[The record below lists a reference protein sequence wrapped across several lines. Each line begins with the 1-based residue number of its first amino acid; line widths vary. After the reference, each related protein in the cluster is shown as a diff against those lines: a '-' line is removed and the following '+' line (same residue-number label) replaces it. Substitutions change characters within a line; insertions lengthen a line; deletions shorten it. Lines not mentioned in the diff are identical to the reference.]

1 MKRLR
6 LIVLNSTLI
15 VLIGLSAASCN
26 VFKFMRHLQKE
37 DTHFNSGYHEFLYVE
52 NQIILETDF
61 MDGKQRN
68 LLFDLGSPTN
78 IIFLDTTFSPLIEN
92 QKPVY
97 GLSKVKSAD
106 GIAQKQK
113 YYQFGT
119 LKNNS
124 LSIENSIILSVLR
137 PDPNACTK
145 INGILGAD
153 NFQPRLKGKNNK
165 IVIIRMQDSTLAILD
180 ALPSLENWIP
190 IEARFIKLSHIKI
203 AITIDGEKHWFYF
216 DTGLSRSIVM
226 TRETYKNTTGRQETP
241 IHERKVYGY
250 IANTLSGPRYDTA
263 FTRAVSLNLGN
274 GLVAD
279 SIPAIS
285 IDAVNLNVVGMEFI
299 SRYNVMV
306 DYQNQRL
313 YMQANPNYKHPD
325 RSFFITKGFKVL
337 NTKNEEILIMNI
349 TMDSPAEK
357 AGLKIGDQLIK
368 INNTV
373 AKQGNNCEM
382 LKLFSKIDG
391 TGSDNEITVK
401 RGDETLKFI
410 L

>member
-1 MKRLR
+1 MRNSKIN
-6 LIVLNSTLI
+6 LICLLLVAYFTT
-15 VLIGLSAASCN
+15 SCN
-26 VFKFMRHLQKE
+26 VFKYVRHLQKE
-37 DTHFNSGYHEFLYVE
+37 NTQFNSGYHEFLYVE

-78 IIFLDTTFSPLIEN
+78 IIFLDTTFSSLIEN
-92 QKPVY
+92 QKPIY
-97 GLSKVKSAD
+97 SLSKVKSAD
-106 GIAQKQK
+106 GITQKQK
-113 YYQFGT
+113 YYQFGM

-124 LSIENSIILSVLR
+124 FSIENSIILSVLR
-137 PDPNACTK
+137 PDLNACTK
-145 INGILGAD
+145 INGILGAG
-153 NFQPRLKGKNNK
+153 NFQPSFKGKNNK

-180 ALPSLENWIP
+180 TLPSLDNWIP

-203 AITIDGEKHWFYF
+203 AITIDGEKYWFYF

-241 IHERKVYGY
+241 ILERKVYGY

-263 FTRAVSLNLGN
+263 ITRTINLSLGN
-274 GLVAD
+274 GLMAD

-285 IDAVNLNVVGMEFI
+285 IEAVNLNVVGMEFI
-299 SRYNVMV
+299 SKYNVMV
-306 DYQNQRL
+306 DYQNKKL

-325 RSFFITKGFKVL
+325 HSFFITKGFKVL
-337 NTKNEEILIMNI
+337 NTKNEEILIMNL
-349 TMDSPAEK
+349 TMNSPAEK
-357 AGLKIGDQLIK
+357 AGLRIGDQLIK
-368 INNTV
+368 INNTK
-373 AKQGNNCEM
+373 ANQGANCET
-382 LKLFSKIDG
+382 LKVFNKIDG
-391 TGSDNEITVK
+391 NGSDNEITIK